1 MRSKPQKHS
10 ASSWQLAEGMHVHQS
25 SKLTWRSAR
34 WQVNHWYRGCSKDV
48 AMNTIRKLFTCQAN
62 RPWKW
67 TSWCVAYC
75 TFHWS
80 ITKHKVRSKYIKGS
94 KEHYLITSKFPG
106 NPLCQATKHL
116 NNSQTVK
123 NNEKWDEKLNHLF
136 VFAMLFS
143 CPVPG
148 TEEQNKELGLFIIA
162 LFLGPTFAL
171 TQCKPPFKQVCV
183 RHNVAGQVIAL
194 LMPSKP
200 WQL

>member
-1 MRSKPQKHS
+1 
-10 ASSWQLAEGMHVHQS
+10 MHVHQS

-34 WQVNHWYRGCSKDV
+34 WQVNHWYRGCTKDV
-48 AMNTIRKLFTCQAN
+48 AINTIRKPFTCQAN
-62 RPWKW
+62 QPRKW
-67 TSWCVAYC
+67 TSWHVAYC

-80 ITKHKVRSKYIKGS
+80 ITKHKVRSKHMKGS

-123 NNEKWDEKLNHLF
+123 NNKKWDEKLF

-148 TEEQNKELGLFIIA
+148 TEEQNKELGLFIIYYCT
-162 LFLGPTFAL
+162 FWGSTFA
-171 TQCKPPFKQVCV
+171 QCKPPFKQVCV
-183 RHNVAGQVIAL
+183 RHNVAGWVIAL
-194 LMPSKP
+194 IMPSKP